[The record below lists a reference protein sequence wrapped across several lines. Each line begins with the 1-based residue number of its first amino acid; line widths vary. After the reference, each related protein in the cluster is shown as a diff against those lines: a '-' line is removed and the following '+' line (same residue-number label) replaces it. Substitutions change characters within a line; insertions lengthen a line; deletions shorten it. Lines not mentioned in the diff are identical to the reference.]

1 MFIEEIT
8 KAMEQKKIS
17 AYQLEEDLG
26 LSHSTISSWKRG
38 TQPTIE
44 KAINVIKYLGLSA
57 DEIFDIKPTK
67 RTVLTTL
74 PPDYITIRSDLE
86 FIAKGMKYS
95 LGESDI
101 EKKEFFEKGALE
113 IIQRTLQ
120 KLEDTIKNIN
130 NIT

>member
-26 LSHSTISSWKRG
+26 LSHSTVSSWKRG

-44 KAINVIKYLGLSA
+44 KAIKVIKYLGLSA

-67 RTVLTTL
+67 RTILTTT
-74 PPDYITIRSDLE
+74 PPDYTTIRSDIE
-86 FIAKGMKYS
+86 WVIKTINYS

-101 EKKEFFEKGALE
+101 KEKDSLEKNAIKVAE
-113 IIQRTLQ
+113 KVLQ
-120 KLEDTIKNIN
+120 DIN
-130 NIT
+130 NAIRNVDNIS